1 MITRCS
7 NCGTPL
13 SHEHVT
19 GIYLKCPNCNRE
31 QILSDVSQTISPG
44 SSEPHYYDDNLP
56 WPDFLDK
63 CFDKETLKKL
73 PYGFL
78 NSDNVTTK
86 EYYVPFVEISHRNG
100 SDFMPVHA
108 EASGTPSIPT
118 IQNAQNIKQA
128 KRLTTPPYNARV
140 LNVDPAKTNI
150 SNSPD
155 RYVNPEL
162 KYFPVKIFSI
172 NHNGTDYKTLAVGSH
187 VNSFCPSLPIT
198 GIAQDH
204 NNTSSFERLIRF
216 IGIIL
221 IIALV
226 ICTIAFPKF
235 LPWRISGTASG
246 IWVTICI
253 GLIILFI
260 IRQFG
265 FVLEHPLRK
274 LRMTNLNNGLSN
286 LKSQCKTKTR

>member
-13 SHEHVT
+13 THEHVT
-19 GIYLKCPNCNRE
+19 GIYIKCPNCNRE
-31 QILSDVSQTISPG
+31 QILSDVSQAMSPG

-128 KRLTTPPYNARV
+128 KRLTAPPYNARV

-162 KYFPVKIFSI
+162 KYFPVKHLSI
-172 NHNGTDYKTLAVGSH
+172 RHNGTDYKTFAIGNHIKTVSPELPEISQTHDYDKSDNFVGNIS
-187 VNSFCPSLPIT
+187 
-198 GIAQDH
+198 A
-204 NNTSSFERLIRF
+204 
-216 IGIIL
+216 IGFLL
-221 IIALV
+221 IIVSL
-226 ICTIAFPKF
+226 ICTIFCPEY
-235 LPWRISGTASG
+235 LPWSITGKISGVWTI
-246 IWVTICI
+246 IWV
-253 GLIILFI
+253 
-260 IRQFG
+260 G
-265 FVLEHPLRK
+265 FLSLLAISMFKKPLEYSLRLLRK
-274 LRMTNLNNGLSN
+274 SNITNGFSN